1 MGFPNMEI
9 LGAHPTSFFEKEHVM
24 NLMEIVHA
32 EPVTMRQE
40 QPLANAV
47 AFMEA
52 KNVGAVV
59 VIDDER
65 KIVGIITDRDIALA
79 LGSGQVTTGT
89 PVADVMTREVH
100 TIWQDQGIFN
110 ATQYMMGHK
119 VRRLPIIDRQEHLV
133 GMVTADDLI
142 GLFARE
148 LLNVATS
155 LEPALGIP
163 V

>member
-1 MGFPNMEI
+1 
-9 LGAHPTSFFEKEHVM
+9 M
-24 NLMEIVHA
+24 NLMEIVRN
-32 EPVTMRQE
+32 EPVTIDKQ
-40 QPLANAV
+40 QPIATVTAL
-47 AFMEA
+47 MED

-59 VIDDER
+59 VIDEE
-65 KIVGIITDRDIALA
+65 KKVVGIITDRDIALA
-79 LGSGQVTTGT
+79 LGGGQVTTAT
-89 PVADVMTREVH
+89 PAAEVMTRDVH

-119 VRRLPIIDRQEHLV
+119 VRRLPVIDRQEHLV

-148 LLNVATS
+148 LLNVAKS
-155 LEPALGIP
+155 LEPALGIH